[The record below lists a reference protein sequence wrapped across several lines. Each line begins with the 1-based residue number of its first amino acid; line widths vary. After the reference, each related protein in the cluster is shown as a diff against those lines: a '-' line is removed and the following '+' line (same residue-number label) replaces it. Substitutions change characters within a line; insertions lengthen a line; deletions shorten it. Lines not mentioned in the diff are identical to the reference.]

1 MRRFEKVSETYK
13 KTNGEAI
20 LPTRADNRSAA
31 YDLYTPIDF
40 SLKPGYS
47 TIIPTDVKAYMEDDE
62 VLLVF
67 VRSSIGIKKH
77 LALCNGTGVI
87 DSSYVDNQDNEGNIL
102 LALIN
107 NGTEEQFFKAGDRIA
122 QGLFTKYLVT
132 DDDKPLSDKRIGGI
146 GSSGK

>member
-1 MRRFEKVSETYK
+1 MRRFEKISQTFK
-13 KTNGEAI
+13 KTNAEAI
-20 LPTRADNRSAA
+20 LPTRADNRSAC

-40 SLKPGYS
+40 SLKPGFS

-62 VLLVF
+62 ILLVF

-77 LALCNGTGVI
+77 LALLNGTGVI
-87 DSSYVDNQDNEGNIL
+87 DASYVDNSDNEGNIL

-122 QGLFTKYLVT
+122 QGLFTKYLIVE
-132 DDDKPLSDKRIGGI
+132 DDKPLSNKRTGGI
-146 GSSGK
+146 GSSGQ